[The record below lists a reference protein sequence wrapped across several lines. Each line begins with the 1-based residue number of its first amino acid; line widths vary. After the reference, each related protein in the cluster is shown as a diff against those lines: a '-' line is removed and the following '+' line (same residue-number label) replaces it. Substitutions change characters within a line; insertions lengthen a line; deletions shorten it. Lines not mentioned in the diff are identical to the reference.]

1 MKLQLFN
8 VLRIT
13 LNSAAKVILLNLI
26 SIQLL
31 SYNEYELAELNHQ
44 FQKSGYKNGEEIYF
58 FIKAPSHLKKASFI
72 FK

>member
-13 LNSAAKVILLNLI
+13 LNSAAKVILLNLNC
-26 SIQLL
+26 IQLL

-44 FQKSGYKNGEEIYF
+44 FQKRGYKKRVEI
-58 FIKAPSHLKKASFI
+58 SF
-72 FK
+72 